1 MQQMQQ
7 GQDEDKNNMHSK
19 GKKETIVYQLN
30 PSSQL
35 LFEDALKRCLNKYG
49 GKKVPLKTPYAP
61 RNHNSPFGDFPK
73 SYLPKKNSDY
83 NLINIES
90 HQMANAVSNYPSA
103 KRGNK
108 KAVSSTAFTSLTRAT
123 TDKPPKAGALQPRKI
138 TPSDFRLHY
147 DRGDLPVL
155 VKHEKGTSIQWKDP
169 SFEKFNYQLYLP
181 IFVDGIRE
189 VTDPYRFIAIRGT
202 FDIMSSDL
210 AGEALVPYYRQ
221 LLPIFNLYRNHNV
234 NIGDYFEYGQR
245 KKKCLGDLIQE
256 TLEKMELNG
265 GDDAFI
271 NIKYMIPT
279 YESCVYDIRG

>member
-7 GQDEDKNNMHSK
+7 GNDEDKNNMHSK

-108 KAVSSTAFTSLTRAT
+108 KAISSTAFTSLTRAT

-138 TPSDFRLHY
+138 TASDFRLHY

-181 IFVDGIRE
+181 IFVDGIR
-189 VTDPYRFIAIRGT
+189 
-202 FDIMSSDL
+202 
-210 AGEALVPYYRQ
+210 
-221 LLPIFNLYRNHNV
+221 
-234 NIGDYFEYGQR
+234 
-245 KKKCLGDLIQE
+245 
-256 TLEKMELNG
+256 
-265 GDDAFI
+265 
-271 NIKYMIPT
+271 
-279 YESCVYDIRG
+279 